1 MQEYQLFTLIG
12 CTPDT
17 ISSIQTIPNIVKVIS
32 IQNLSKSGCIEAN
45 SFLNSQHFGNL
56 Y

>member
-1 MQEYQLFTLIG
+1 MQEYQEFTLLG

-17 ISSIQTIPNIVKVIS
+17 IGSIQTFPNIVKVIS

-45 SFLNSQHFGNL
+45 SFLNSQHFVNL